1 MDDNT
6 LRRLPLYAAVACL
19 LALGCGQALTS
30 ASDAER
36 NPYAAKAK
44 ELVQQRDFR
53 GAAELYRKALRV
65 NPDLATA
72 HLELGLLCDDKLGDP
87 ISAIYHYR
95 QFLELRPD
103 SAKRPLVED
112 FMERAKLNLMASLP
126 QSPVVEPGELSRLKT
141 EKAALLQEN
150 AALQQRVAE
159 LERSAATLPVAVA
172 PPVIAVATT
181 PVAVPPTPVVEQPAT
196 RSHIVQRGDTLQSL
210 ALKYYGSRSEWA
222 KIFAANRHQLRSQ
235 NELKVGQQLVIP

>member
-6 LRRLPLYAAVACL
+6 LSRLALYATLGSLIAF
-19 LALGCGQALTS
+19 GCGAPLTQTG
-30 ASDAER
+30 DTER
-36 NPYAAKAK
+36 NPYAVKAK

-65 NPDLATA
+65 NPELATA
-72 HLELGLLCDDKLGDP
+72 HLELGLLYDDKLGDP
-87 ISAIYHYR
+87 IAAIYHYR

-103 SAKRPLVED
+103 SPKRPLVED

-126 QSPVVEPGELSRLKT
+126 QSPVTDPGELVRLKN

-150 AALQQRVAE
+150 AMLQQRLAE
-159 LERSAATLPVAVA
+159 WERQAATPTVSA
-172 PPVIAVATT
+172 PPPIVAATIPPAPPPSAVSA
-181 PVAVPPTPVVEQPAT
+181 
-196 RSHIVQRGDTLQSL
+196 RSHTVQRGDTLQSL
-210 ALKYYGSRSEWA
+210 ALKYYGTRSEWTR
-222 KIFAANRHQLRSQ
+222 IFAANRHQLRSQ

>member
-6 LRRLPLYAAVACL
+6 LSRLPLCAALACL
-19 LALGCGQALTS
+19 LTLGCGQALPPS
-30 ASDAER
+30 GELER

-44 ELVQQRDFR
+44 ELTQQRDFR

-65 NPDLATA
+65 NPELALA

-87 ISAIYHYR
+87 IAAIYHYR

-103 SAKRPLVED
+103 SSKRPLVED
-112 FMERAKLNLMASLP
+112 FIERAKLNLMASLP
-126 QSPVVEPGELSRLKT
+126 QSPVVEPNELGRLKT

-159 LERSAATLPVAVA
+159 LERAAAPLPVAVA
-172 PPVIAVATT
+172 PPPRPA
-181 PVAVPPTPVVEQPAT
+181 PVEQPTT
-196 RSHIVQRGDTLQSL
+196 RSHIVHRGDTLQSL
-210 ALKYYGSRSEWA
+210 SLKYYGTRSEWTR
-222 KIFAANRHQLRSQ
+222 IFAANRHQLRSQ
-235 NELKVGQQLVIP
+235 NELKIGQQLVIP

>member
-1 MDDNT
+1 MS
-6 LRRLPLYAAVACL
+6 RLPLYAAVVCL
-19 LALGCGQALTS
+19 FAIGCGPSLSPTG
-30 ASDAER
+30 DLER

-44 ELVQQRDFR
+44 ELVQQRDYR

-65 NPDLATA
+65 NPELAPA

-87 ISAIYHYR
+87 IGAIYHYR

-103 SAKRPLVED
+103 SSKRPLVED

-150 AALQQRVAE
+150 AALQQRMAE
-159 LERSAATLPVAVA
+159 LERSATATPVMVS
-172 PPVIAVATT
+172 PPVVAVATT
-181 PVAVPPTPVVEQPAT
+181 PVAAAPAA
-196 RSHIVQRGDTLQSL
+196 RGHVVQRGDTLQSL
-210 ALKYYGSRSEWA
+210 SLKYYGTRSEWT

-235 NELKVGQQLVIP
+235 NELKIGQQLVIP